1 MQKRLNGGHSQS
13 KKMCTVFIHFQFQ
26 FLFGIL
32 ESIIGAFLMKIE
44 ILAQTSRYIRY
55 QFKTVENINV
65 FVLNANVMKY

>member
-1 MQKRLNGGHSQS
+1 MQKRLNVATANLG
-13 KKMCTVFIHFQFQ
+13 KYVFIHFQFQ

-44 ILAQTSRYIRY
+44 ILAQTSHYIRY